1 MPMMRLELASV
12 ERLSPLQ
19 QVLVKTTGTVTTLLE
34 AFAGETIRVAKLN
47 QGYEEWDGRD
57 PRLDLDIG
65 RPVLRRTVLLQG
77 ADSGRNF
84 LYASSF
90 MVPERLPQPVID
102 GLLRTDTPVGTL
114 LIQDRVETFREV
126 LSVER
131 ESAASCAVHFGIDP
145 GDDMISRTYR
155 VCARQRPIML
165 ITEKFPATTFAPLG

>member
-1 MPMMRLELASV
+1 
-12 ERLSPLQ
+12 
-19 QVLVKTTGTVTTLLE
+19 
-34 AFAGETIRVAKLN
+34 
-47 QGYEEWDGRD
+47 
-57 PRLDLDIG
+57 
-65 RPVLRRTVLLQG
+65 VLRRTVLLQG

-114 LIQDRVETFREV
+114 LMQDRVETFREV

-131 ESAASCAVHFGIDP
+131 EPAASCAAHFGIDP
-145 GDDMISRTYR
+145 GDDMVSRTYR

-165 ITEKFPATTFAPLG
+165 ITEKFPATTFAPPR